1 MPRVMIFVDGANLY
15 SCVKQAFGVTSVD
28 FEKVRDELTRGRALV
43 RMYYYNAP
51 LSAEGHG
58 LEKARSQQKFF
69 AALKCMDSVEVR
81 LGKLVGQDSG
91 EYRQKG
97 VDVRLALDV
106 ARYALQ
112 DRYDV
117 AVVVSGDS
125 DVVEAVVI
133 AKDQGKRV
141 ENAFTRLGS
150 SLELRQASDCFIELD
165 KQFFDRCALRK
176 SSGL

>member
-1 MPRVMIFVDGANLY
+1 MIFVDGANLY
-15 SCVKQAFGVTSVD
+15 SCVEQAFGVTRMD
-28 FEKVRDELTRGRALV
+28 FAKVRDELARGRDLV

-51 LSAEGHG
+51 LPEQGEMA
-58 LEKARSQQKFF
+58 EKARSQKKFF
-69 AALKCMDSVEVR
+69 AALKFLDSVEVR
-81 LGKLVGQDSG
+81 LGKLVRQDSG

-106 ARYALQ
+106 ARYALL

-125 DVVEAVVI
+125 DVVEAVMV

-141 ENAFTRLGS
+141 EIAFTRDGCS
-150 SLELRQASDCFIELD
+150 TELREASDCFIELD
-165 KQFFDRCALRK
+165 RPFFERCALQK
-176 SSGL
+176 